1 MTRLVYLGTPEAA
14 VPPLL
19 ALANAGHDIALVV
32 SRADRRRG
40 RNAELTP
47 SPVKEAALALD
58 LPVTDKVDDVLGVG
72 AELGVVVAFG
82 RLIKPHVLAVV
93 PMVNL
98 HFSLLPR
105 WRGAAPVERAIMAG
119 DTETGVCLMEI
130 EEGLDTGGVY
140 AQERVP
146 IGVDETLEELRGR
159 LVTIGARMVVDE
171 LAKGL
176 GTPTPQRGEPTYAE
190 KLSPED
196 LHLDWARPAQELAR
210 LPRVGKA
217 WTLFRGGRF
226 IVVKAQSVPAGPAP
240 GVLDGLVVGTGEGGL
255 ELLEVQAEGR
265 AVQRATDWRNGAR
278 PSVGQR
284 LGE

>member
-1 MTRLVYLGTPEAA
+1 LRALVD
-14 VPPLL
+14 
-19 ALANAGHDIALVV
+19 AGHDIALVV

-47 SPVKEAALALD
+47 SPVKAAALALD
-58 LPVTDKVDDVLGVG
+58 LEVTDRVDDVLDTG

-82 RLIKPHVLAVV
+82 RLIKPHVLAAM

-105 WRGAAPVERAIMAG
+105 WRGAAPVERAILAG

-140 AQERVP
+140 RIERVA
-146 IGVDETLEELRGR
+146 IGNEEAVDELRTR
-159 LVTIGARMVVDE
+159 LVEIGTRMVVE
-171 LAKGL
+171 QLAAGL
-176 GTPTPQRGEPTYAE
+176 GTPTPQLGEPTYAD
-190 KLSPED
+190 KVTPED
-196 LHLDWARPAQELAR
+196 LHLDWSRPARELAR

-217 WTLFRGGRF
+217 WTLFRGRRL
-226 IVVKAQSVPAGPAP
+226 IVVKARPVAVGPTP
-240 GVLDGLVVGTGEGGL
+240 GVLDGLVVGTAEGGL
-255 ELLEVQAEGR
+255 ELVEVQAEGK
-265 AVQRATDWRNGAR
+265 AVQPAADWRNGAR
-278 PSVGQR
+278 PSADQR